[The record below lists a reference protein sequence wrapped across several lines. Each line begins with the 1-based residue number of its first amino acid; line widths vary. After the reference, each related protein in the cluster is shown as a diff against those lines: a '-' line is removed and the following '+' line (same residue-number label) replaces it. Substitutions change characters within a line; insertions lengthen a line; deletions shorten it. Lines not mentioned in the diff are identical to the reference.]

1 MKIKYPLLFGLIL
14 LKSTFV
20 AVSQEQCVPIG
31 MLCEYLNNPLGI
43 DVLHPRLQ
51 WHLDDVREGAKLEA
65 YRVLSV
71 QTL

>member
-1 MKIKYPLLFGLIL
+1 MMKIKYPLLFGLIL

-51 WHLDDVREGAKLEA
+51 WHLASVNILI
-65 YRVLSV
+65 VLYPRYIIIN
-71 QTL
+71 